1 MFSIFTQPAQTSVSE
16 TQESP
21 ANELAPVRGKSGSG
35 LGYSTCVVA

>member
-21 ANELAPVRGKSGSG
+21 ANQVVQPGKSGSG

>member
-1 MFSIFTQPAQTSVSE
+1 MFSIFDQPAQTSVSE

-21 ANELAPVRGKSGSG
+21 ANHGANPGKSGSG